1 MPGLIMT
8 DFGRITLSEE
18 LIANIAGI
26 AAGEN
31 YGIVGMNSTKAKDTL
46 LQLTGGDNHKRGV
59 AVTMLE
65 GGETVDIDLYVT
77 LLYGVPLPTV
87 AENTVQN
94 VRYYVK
100 DMTGI
105 TVRNVNIHVEAIRV

>member
-1 MPGLIMT
+1 MPGLIIT
-8 DFGRITLSEE
+8 DLGKITLSEE

-46 LQLTGGDNHKRGV
+46 IQFVGADNHKRGV
-59 AVTMLE
+59 SVTMLE
-65 GGETVDIDLYVT
+65 GGEMVDIDLYVT

-87 AENTVQN
+87 AANTIQN
-94 VRYYVK
+94 VRYRIK

>member
-1 MPGLIMT
+1 MPGLILNEL
-8 DFGRITLSEE
+8 GRITLSEE

-46 LQLTGGDNHKRGV
+46 IQFVGGDNHKRGV
-59 AVTMLE
+59 SVTILE
-65 GGETVDIDLYVT
+65 GGETVDIDLYVI

-87 AENTVQN
+87 AKNTIEN
-94 VRYYVK
+94 VRYRVK
-100 DMTGI
+100 EMTGI
-105 TVRNVNIHVEAIRV
+105 NVRSVNIHVESIRI